1 MNLGSPLNPP
11 SLGDFKLRLS
21 VQSPPFWGIWGAEAD
36 RNGAKKLVEFT
47 LNLLSLASK
56 PFSLLNLPSM
66 SETSPLHDR
75 YLELIDQIVQLTL
88 KGNIRSKEQVYQML
102 LQEAEPGTGEDFEQC
117 LRDRFTTTQ
126 QQADDRTNEAKQAK
140 ATRSLRALQTIRGEW
155 DRWQTQNRSRE
166 AIVSALHQITQ
177 AESAQRL
184 LAFLKF
190 TDPNHPQKLA
200 PEQLKQLA
208 ATLRQQ
214 SISDPATKEEMQ
226 QLAEGIARGLESWQH
241 LQGDLVSWI
250 YDPDQLGFGS
260 SLGQNNPWA
269 TWAKQPIGA
278 VPKSL
283 FQALYE
289 QQSGSDW
296 AAQTE
301 MTLADWV
308 ELAIVLQAIE
318 HGLVSWA
325 ENLVYNSKA
334 GAKLSIS
341 IFLTFGVIWSELAN
355 GFSRST
361 LLNSLNRDRYTEA
374 AFRITLQGLR
384 VFSQRDY
391 FPLYGTVFASFTG
404 GYFRNAMSY
413 LSEPLKHAEGT
424 QEKARILTLLG
435 SSQRVR
441 GPLDLAKEMH
451 AMAREIAHEA
461 GDRPC
466 EIANLN
472 HLSRIGVTEKAYAEA
487 ISYSQRALILSRQSG
502 DRMGEANAL
511 ANLGYSEVF
520 QAQQLESAPE
530 VYETAIAYLEQG
542 LELSERLGD
551 GQSKALCYTSLGNAY
566 VILGEPEKA
575 LKFLES
581 GIQAAEFSGDLYIQ
595 AINLAH
601 FAEAFYQLENYG
613 KAILSAFLA
622 MYKLEQMGS
631 NDWRQSAGLL
641 TILQGRLGDSF
652 QPVLAGQRSYI
663 LEAIGVDGYDYLSEL
678 LERYR
683 SSS

>member
-1 MNLGSPLNPP
+1 
-11 SLGDFKLRLS
+11 
-21 VQSPPFWGIWGAEAD
+21 
-36 RNGAKKLVEFT
+36 
-47 LNLLSLASK
+47 
-56 PFSLLNLPSM
+56 M

-117 LRDRFTTTQ
+117 LRDRFTIMQ
-126 QQADDRTNEAKQAK
+126 KQADDRTNEAKQAR
-140 ATRSLRALQTIRGEW
+140 ATRSLRALQTIQGEW

-166 AIVSALHQITQ
+166 AIVTALHQITQ

-184 LAFLKF
+184 LTFLKF
-190 TDPNHPQKLA
+190 TDPNHPQNLTSD
-200 PEQLKQLA
+200 QLKQLA

-214 SISDPATKEEMQ
+214 SISDPATKEDMG
-226 QLAEGIARGLESWQH
+226 QLAEGISRGLDSWRN
-241 LQGDLVSWI
+241 LQDHLVSWI
-250 YDPDQLGFGS
+250 YDPDQLGFEGS
-260 SLGQNNPWA
+260 SGQSNPWA
-269 TWAKQPIGA
+269 SWVKQPIGA

-296 AAQTE
+296 AANQTE
-301 MTLADWV
+301 MTLAAWV

-334 GAKLSIS
+334 GAKLSIT
-341 IFLTFGVIWSELAN
+341 IFLTFGVIWSQLAN

-361 LLNSLNRDRYTEA
+361 SLNSLNRDRYTEA
-374 AFRITLQGLR
+374 SFRITLQGLR

-413 LSEPLKHAEGT
+413 LSEPLKQAEGT

-435 SSQRVR
+435 SAQRVQ
-441 GPLDLAKEMH
+441 GTLDLAKEMH
-451 AMAREIAHEA
+451 SLAREIAQEA
-461 GDRPC
+461 DDRPC

-472 HLSRIGVTEKAYAEA
+472 HLSRIAVIEKAYAEA

-511 ANLGYSEVF
+511 ANLGYGEVF

-530 VYETAIAYLEQG
+530 VYEAAISYLEQG
-542 LELSERLGD
+542 LDLSEKLGD
-551 GQSKALCYTSLGNAY
+551 GQSKALCYTSLGSAY

-581 GIQAAEFSGDLYIQ
+581 GIRSSEFSGDLYIQ

-601 FAEAFYQLENYG
+601 FAEAFYQLENYD
-613 KAILSAFLA
+613 KAVLSGSLA

-631 NDWRQSAGLL
+631 NDWKQTAGLL

-652 QPVLAGQRSYI
+652 QTVLQGQRPYI

-678 LERYR
+678 LDRYR
-683 SSS
+683 TSS

>member
-1 MNLGSPLNPP
+1 MP
-11 SLGDFKLRLS
+11 
-21 VQSPPFWGIWGAEAD
+21 
-36 RNGAKKLVEFT
+36 
-47 LNLLSLASK
+47 
-56 PFSLLNLPSM
+56 
-66 SETSPLHDR
+66 ETSPLYDR
-75 YLELIDQIVQLTL
+75 YLALIDQIVQLTL
-88 KGNIRSKEQVYQML
+88 KGSIRSKEQVYQML
-102 LQEAEPGTGEDFEQC
+102 LQEAEPGTGEEFEHC

-126 QQADDRTNEAKQAK
+126 RQADDPQNEAKQAR
-140 ATRSLRALQTIRGEW
+140 ATRSLRALQTIQGEW
-155 DRWQTQNRSRE
+155 DRWQTQTRSRE

-177 AESAQRL
+177 ADSTQRL

-208 ATLRQQ
+208 ATLRQ
-214 SISDPATKEEMQ
+214 SPISDPTLKEDLGQ
-226 QLAEGIARGLESWQH
+226 IADGISRGLESWQPLQDH
-241 LQGDLVSWI
+241 LISWI
-250 YDPDQLGFGS
+250 YDPDQLGFEGAS
-260 SLGQNNPWA
+260 GQSNPWA

-296 AAQTE
+296 AASQTE
-301 MTLADWV
+301 MTLAAWV

-318 HGLVSWA
+318 HGLVGWA

-334 GAKLSIS
+334 GAKLAIA
-341 IFLTFGVIWSELAN
+341 IFLTFGVIWSQLAN

-361 LLNSLNRDRYTEA
+361 SLNSLTRDRYTEA

-413 LSEPLKHAEGT
+413 LSEPLNRAEGT

-451 AMAREIAHEA
+451 STARDIAQEA

-472 HLSRIGVTEKAYAEA
+472 HLSRIGVIEKAYAEA
-487 ISYSQRALILSRQSG
+487 ISYSQRALMLSRQSG

-511 ANLGYSEVF
+511 ANLGYGEVF

-566 VILGEPEKA
+566 VILGEPQKA

-581 GIQAAEFSGDLYIQ
+581 GIHAAEFSGDLYIQ
-595 AINLAH
+595 AINLAQLG
-601 FAEAFYQLENYG
+601 EAFYQLEAYG
-613 KAILSAFLA
+613 KAVLSASLA

-641 TILQGRLGDSF
+641 TVLQGRLGESF
-652 QPVLAGQRSYI
+652 QSVLAGQRSQL
-663 LEAIGVDGYDYLSEL
+663 LEIIGVDGYDYLAEL

-683 SSS
+683 TSS

>member
-1 MNLGSPLNPP
+1 
-11 SLGDFKLRLS
+11 
-21 VQSPPFWGIWGAEAD
+21 
-36 RNGAKKLVEFT
+36 
-47 LNLLSLASK
+47 
-56 PFSLLNLPSM
+56 M

-301 MTLADWV
+301 MTLAAWV

-334 GAKLSIS
+334 GAKLSIA

-652 QPVLAGQRSYI
+652 QPMLAGQRSYI